1 MKLFSDYH
9 SHPQAHKL
17 QPYTAALLDPW
28 SDAARSKGLTDIA
41 VTDHDRY
48 HAGVD
53 FDAIAAWRERN
64 PDLRLRAGI
73 ELDNDPETA
82 AAGRDWVER
91 NWDRLDFV
99 LGSVHYFAGKDKMFD
114 SADQAGQFAERP
126 IEAIYRDYIA
136 QVEAMIARGHI
147 DCLSHLDLVKIH
159 KFRPPSTSPGGA
171 LPFFEGLLQQIK
183 RADLAMEIN
192 TAGWRK
198 PVGEQ
203 YPEEAIL
210 RRAVELGIPLTFSS
224 DAHSHF
230 QLAED
235 YPRLTALVEKLGV
248 KEVAIFDRHRRT
260 LVPLK

>member
-9 SHPQAHKL
+9 CHPQAHKL
-17 QPYTAALLDPW
+17 QPYTPELLAPWAA
-28 SDAARSKGLTDIA
+28 SARAKGLTDVA

-53 FDAIAAWRERN
+53 FDAVDAWKAAN

-73 ELDNDPETA
+73 ELDNDPETS
-82 AAGRDWVER
+82 AAGRAWVEK

-126 IEAIYRDYIA
+126 LEAIYVDYTD
-136 QVEAMIARGHI
+136 QVSQMIARGHI

-159 KFRPPSTSPGGA
+159 KFRPAGPF
-171 LPFFEGLLQQIK
+171 LPFFEDLLQRIK
-183 RADLAMEIN
+183 KADLAMEIN

-203 YPEEAIL
+203 YPDETVIH
-210 RRAVELGIPLTFSS
+210 RAVELGIPLTFSS
-224 DAHSHF
+224 DAHSHV

-235 YPRLTALVEKLGV
+235 YPRLAEIVARLGV
-248 KEVAIFDRHRRT
+248 KEVALFERHRRT
-260 LVPLK
+260 MAPLA

>member
-9 SHPQAHKL
+9 CHPQAHKL
-17 QPYTAALLDPW
+17 QPYTAELLAPW
-28 SDAARSKGLTDIA
+28 AGSARAKGLTDVA

-48 HAGVD
+48 CAGID
-53 FDAIAAWRERN
+53 FDILDAWKAAN

-73 ELDNDPETA
+73 ELDNDPETS
-82 AAGRDWVER
+82 AAGRAWVEK

-99 LGSVHYFAGKDKMFD
+99 LGSVHYLAGKDKMFD

-126 IEAIYRDYIA
+126 VEAVYEDYAA
-136 QVEAMIARGHI
+136 QVAGMISRGHI

-159 KFRPPSTSPGGA
+159 KFRPAGDYLS
-171 LPFFEGLLQQIK
+171 FFEGLLQQIK
-183 RADLAMEIN
+183 KADLAMEIN

-203 YPEEAIL
+203 YPAIPL
-210 RRAVELGIPLTFSS
+210 LERAVALGIPLTFSS
-224 DAHSHF
+224 DAHSHV

-235 YPRLTALVEKLGV
+235 YPRLAGIVAGLGV
-248 KEVAIFDRHRRT
+248 REVAVFERHRRT
-260 LVPLK
+260 MRPLA